1 MVGSEDSLANFNCKL
16 NMCFK
21 YHPESAQIIYSPKG
35 NKKPYKQSCMNKVAA
50 VCPRPLYKIHNFGIS
65 FYQARDLKKW
75 DTEGTLIY
83 ALCEGQFHHRF
94 VGQK

>member
-1 MVGSEDSLANFNCKL
+1 
-16 NMCFK
+16 
-21 YHPESAQIIYSPKG
+21 
-35 NKKPYKQSCMNKVAA
+35 MNKVAA

-75 DTEGTLIY
+75 DTEGTLTY